1 MKLKATSFIAG
12 IAIAASVI
20 GASAGDLEYAQ
31 RVAEQA
37 PAVEQCVADAFN
49 QYTNHGDRVAK
60 TIMDKSFRATDAEMF
75 SMDVEGFAYI
85 YVREGNMTAAQ
96 GSALILEVHACV
108 TY

>member
-1 MKLKATSFIAG
+1 MKLASILASVVIAAS
-12 IAIAASVI
+12 AIAAS
-20 GASAGDLEYAQ
+20 AADLEYAQ

-37 PAVEQCVADAFN
+37 PAAEQCIADAFN

-60 TIMDKSFRATDAEMF
+60 TIMDKSFRATNAEMF

-85 YVREGNMTAAQ
+85 YVVKGNMTAAQ
-96 GSALILEVHACV
+96 GSALILDAHACV